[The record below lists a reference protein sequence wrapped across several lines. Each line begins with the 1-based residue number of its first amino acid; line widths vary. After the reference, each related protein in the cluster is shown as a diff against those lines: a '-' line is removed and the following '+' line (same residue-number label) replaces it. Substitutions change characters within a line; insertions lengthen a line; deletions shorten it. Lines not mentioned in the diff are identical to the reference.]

1 MDAGAVGMMYEL
13 SVHSSHAPRCIP
25 QIQRAGFKAQAWPVA
40 LNGRDLVAIAKTGR

>member
-1 MDAGAVGMMYEL
+1 MMYEL

-25 QIQRAGFKAQAWPVA
+25 QIQRAGFKAPTPIQAQAWPVA